1 MQGSRPERVGDQ
13 IRAELSELIAREV
26 KDPGIGFVTITY
38 VKVSA
43 DLQVA
48 RAYYTSLGDA
58 EAQRNTARALER
70 ARPFLRRQIA
80 SRIRLRR
87 APEIAFQFDES
98 IGRQER
104 IVTLLEEIKQQDA
117 AAAAPDAAS
126 DTAGPAATSPDAAP
140 PAGAAPEPDRD

>member
-26 KDPGIGFVTITY
+26 KDPAIGFVTITY

-48 RAYYTSLGDA
+48 RAYYTSLGDP

-80 SRIRLRR
+80 QRIRLRR
-87 APEIAFQFDES
+87 APEIHFQYDES
-98 IGRQER
+98 IARQER
-104 IVTLLEEIKQQDA
+104 IESLLEEIRQA
-117 AAAAPDAAS
+117 PAAAPADEH
-126 DTAGPAATSPDAAP
+126 TPDGSKP
-140 PAGAAPEPDRD
+140 GDD

>member
-13 IRAELSELIAREV
+13 IRAELSELLAREV
-26 KDPGIGFVTITY
+26 KDPAIGFVTITY

-70 ARPFLRRQIA
+70 ARPFLRRHLAQ
-80 SRIRLRR
+80 RIRLRR
-87 APEIAFQFDES
+87 APEIVFQYDES
-98 IGRQER
+98 IARGDR
-104 IVTLLEEIKQQDA
+104 IESLLEEIRQA
-117 AAAAPDAAS
+117 
-126 DTAGPAATSPDAAP
+126 TPAATPSDEPAPDGP
-140 PAGAAPEPDRD
+140 KPGDD

>member
-13 IRAELSELIAREV
+13 IRAELSELIARQV
-26 KDPGIGFVTITY
+26 KDPAIGFVTITY

-48 RAYYTSLGDA
+48 RAYYTSLGDP

-80 SRIRLRR
+80 QRIRLRR
-87 APEIAFQFDES
+87 APEIHFQYDES
-98 IGRQER
+98 IARQER
-104 IVTLLEEIKQQDA
+104 IESLLEEIRQ
-117 AAAAPDAAS
+117 AP
-126 DTAGPAATSPDAAP
+126 TAATPD
-140 PAGAAPEPDRD
+140 EPTPDGPKPGDD